1 MSRPKS
7 EASSQKTT
15 KEKSGGRTKKAT
27 PQKAT
32 AKARSGQAAS
42 SNQSAQRRVEPAP
55 SPAMPAE
62 PRTPLLDYETRQQ
75 IAGVVVAV
83 ISAALFIA
91 MLAPTTGVLTQGLS
105 AFLHTLFGVGAILV
119 PLALVAWSVTIFTQ
133 RAGLVASRVIV
144 GLLLVALAV
153 MAGFGITTAGCTA
166 DANILFSVENL
177 RARGG
182 YVGNGLAWVLLSLFG
197 QIVGFVVIVG
207 IAIAGLVIIGLDVSS
222 AVAQVRMRHQQSL
235 ARSAERRAPRERRAS
250 LYEDDFY
257 ED

>member
-32 AKARSGQAAS
+32 AKARSGQAVS

-83 ISAALFIA
+83 IGAALFIA
-91 MLAPTTGVLTQGLS
+91 MLAPRPACSLKAS
-105 AFLHTLFGVGAILV
+105 ALFCI
-119 PLALVAWSVTIFTQ
+119 
-133 RAGLVASRVIV
+133 R
-144 GLLLVALAV
+144 
-153 MAGFGITTAGCTA
+153 
-166 DANILFSVENL
+166 
-177 RARGG
+177 
-182 YVGNGLAWVLLSLFG
+182 
-197 QIVGFVVIVG
+197 
-207 IAIAGLVIIGLDVSS
+207 SS
-222 AVAQVRMRHQQSL
+222 ALGPFLCPLHLWHGR
-235 ARSAERRAPRERRAS
+235 
-250 LYEDDFY
+250 
-257 ED
+257 